1 MKIAITGANGFVG
14 NNLSDYLTH
23 KGLEILRVQRKRT
36 GNSIFIPKCDKT
48 TNWSKALKDV
58 ETVIHCAAIV
68 HQEKNKP
75 FESYYKV
82 NVQGTESLINQ
93 AVKSGVKNII
103 FISTIKVNGE
113 ESSLLN
119 PFKDDSNDNPN
130 DYYAISKL
138 LAETILKSIS
148 IKEGINY
155 VIIRP
160 GLIYGPGVSANFYN
174 LIKLIDSG
182 IPLPF
187 GDIRNKRSLLF
198 IDNLGEFIFQ
208 IIDKNSFN
216 NQIFLLSDSKPIS
229 LKKLV
234 NLIYFYLNKRNKNFY
249 FPVKLLNLIFSLL
262 GKKNISS
269 RLFGSLVIDSSQAY
283 KNLHL
288 EQFFSSDY
296 GIKKTVEWYLNQK

>member
-14 NNLSDYLTH
+14 NNLSDYLTQ
-23 KGLEILRVQRKRT
+23 KGIKVLRVQRKKT
-36 GNSIFIPKCDKT
+36 VNSIFIPQCDEK
-48 TNWSKALKDV
+48 TNWTNALEDV
-58 ETVIHCAAIV
+58 ETIIHCAAIV

-75 FESYYKV
+75 FKSYYKV

-93 AVKSGVKNII
+93 AVKAGVKNII

-113 ESSLLN
+113 NSSLLK
-119 PFKDDSNDNPN
+119 PFKDDSEDNPS

-138 LAETILKSIS
+138 FAEGILKSIS
-148 IKEGINY
+148 KKDGINY

-187 GDIRNKRSLLF
+187 GGIRNKRSLLF

-283 KNLHL
+283 KKLHL
-288 EQFFSSDY
+288 EQSFSSDY